1 MIGVQVIFFC
11 VLLAQWWCYRADELS
26 DRVVDGDRRFTA
38 GIDNNQSDSKT
49 VRRDLIALE
58 QWALSL
64 TDRDYDY
71 NEWRKSFR
79 SRSTVDFFNGYAKK
93 LSSLFKSYNAKVNFV
108 MVGACDGTGDNTIK
122 HLYLPNQH
130 WRGVFVEPLTMNV
143 RDLIG
148 YMSNHQASHRSLI
161 IQAAATAEC
170 KSPTIVMERP
180 LYEEKNASIPHWLR
194 RQIGSLLP
202 SSTNPKAR
210 NHPRRDWTTE
220 EVRCVTATD
229 ILREWSAS
237 TRNSTARDKGAVR
250 TKERRAKK
258 KRRRPHVLKIDVE
271 GHDFEVLM
279 GFLNDK
285 AMIREYGLPLLID
298 FEAKSIS
305 KKFPQARDRMTSLGY
320 IVSPFGQDGF
330 ALLHGDVIRR
340 DLAAATGI
348 KRQQEASQRVEER
361 PARRRLV
368 AADPYSDRIM
378 HACIHSSQHSI

>member
-1 MIGVQVIFFC
+1 MVGAQAIFFC
-11 VLLAQWWCYRADELS
+11 VLLVQWWCFRADNIS
-26 DRVVDGDRRFTA
+26 GSVDSRSTADSSRVPLTGKVSSA
-38 GIDNNQSDSKT
+38 GTDNNQSDSKA

-71 NEWRKSFR
+71 NEWRKSFH

-93 LSSLFKSYNAKVNFV
+93 LSSLFNSYNAKVNFV

-148 YMSNHQASHRSLI
+148 YMSNHQASHRSMI

-170 KSPTIVMERP
+170 KTPTIVMERP

-210 NHPRRDWTTE
+210 NYPRRDWTTE

-237 TRNSTARDKGAVR
+237 SRNGTAVDKGAAR
-250 TKERRAKK
+250 AKERRGAKK
-258 KRRRPHVLKIDVE
+258 RRPHVLKIDVE

-298 FEAKSIS
+298 FEAKSIA
-305 KKFPQARDRMTSLGY
+305 KKFPKARDRMTSLGY

-340 DLAAATGI
+340 DLTAAAGI
-348 KRQQEASQRVEER
+348 KRIDRDNR
-361 PARRRLV
+361 KRRSGSKKDRHV
-368 AADPYSDRIM
+368 AD
-378 HACIHSSQHSI
+378 

>member
-26 DRVVDGDRRFTA
+26 DRVVDGDRRFTAESSRPSTGIETTA

-237 TRNSTARDKGAVR
+237 TRNSTVDDKGAVR

-258 KRRRPHVLKIDVE
+258 KRRRRPHVLKIDVE

-298 FEAKSIS
+298 FEAKSIA
-305 KKFPQARDRMTSLGY
+305 KKFPQARDRMISLGY

-340 DLAAATGI
+340 DLAAAAGI
-348 KRQQEASQRVEER
+348 KRADRSNRKPR
-361 PARRRLV
+361 SGSKKDRLV
-368 AADPYSDRIM
+368 AD
-378 HACIHSSQHSI
+378 